1 METLEFAT
9 RSDVVDPLPAY
20 MAEGAFAVQYI
31 LKEDELIPDQVA
43 GVGLIDDAILIKRVF
58 FRNEGEFMRLEML
71 PAIESSPQNRS
82 APSL

>member
-20 MAEGAFAVQYI
+20 MAEGAFAVQYL

-43 GVGLIDDAILIKRVF
+43 GVGLIDDAILF
-58 FRNEGEFMRLEML
+58 
-71 PAIESSPQNRS
+71 
-82 APSL
+82 